1 MHTVHPGTRLP
12 LPLLDDSREM
22 LKHAGS
28 DRISLSLALKDGTSS
43 WIGFYT
49 GNNSFSAGAYGT
61 EELKRLP
68 VGERQRIKKAAGMYI
83 FFVEP

>member
-43 WIGFYT
+43 
-49 GNNSFSAGAYGT
+49 
-61 EELKRLP
+61 
-68 VGERQRIKKAAGMYI
+68 
-83 FFVEP
+83 